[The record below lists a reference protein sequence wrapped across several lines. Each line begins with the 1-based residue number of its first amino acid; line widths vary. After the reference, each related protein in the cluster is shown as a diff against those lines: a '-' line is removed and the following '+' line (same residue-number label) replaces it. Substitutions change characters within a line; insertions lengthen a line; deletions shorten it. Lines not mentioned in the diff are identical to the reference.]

1 MKKDNEGNRQAHR
14 HSPMEAVVGWKKHHF
29 TEKSFLLILA
39 VVVGLLSGA
48 GAYLLKHIIMLIS
61 STLTSSFSI
70 DSPNYILL
78 LLPLSLIHI

>member
-61 STLTSSFSI
+61 STLTS
-70 DSPNYILL
+70 
-78 LLPLSLIHI
+78 